1 MTKYKTL
8 DTFSDFLRKVELPI
22 TIVIEESGS
31 SERMKNLTYAEMRT
45 FLSPYTTV
53 KYVDILHDKI
63 IITI

>member
-1 MTKYKTL
+1 MKKNKTL
-8 DTFSDFLRKVELPI
+8 DAFSDLLRKVELPI

-31 SERMKNLTYAEMRT
+31 SERMKNLTYTEMRS
-45 FLSPYTTV
+45 FLSPYTMV